1 MKRIRNL
8 ISVTCIFI
16 ISINLIVMPQLAGT
30 EEILHALAS
39 DEVWEVN
46 QASQESVKEEEAA
59 GSLPE
64 ELQNL
69 HAISAVLMDA
79 KSRRVLISKDGQT
92 MRPMAST
99 TKIMTCILALEAMNA
114 ENESAENEGTQME
127 SAGEI
132 VTVSKNA
139 ASQPKVHLQM
149 AEGEQ
154 YYLEDLL

>member
-46 QASQESVKEEEAA
+46 QASHESVKEEEAA

-64 ELQNL
+64 
-69 HAISAVLMDA
+69 
-79 KSRRVLISKDGQT
+79 
-92 MRPMAST
+92 
-99 TKIMTCILALEAMNA
+99 
-114 ENESAENEGTQME
+114 
-127 SAGEI
+127 
-132 VTVSKNA
+132 
-139 ASQPKVHLQM
+139 
-149 AEGEQ
+149 
-154 YYLEDLL
+154 

>member
-99 TKIMTCILALEAMNA
+99 TKIMTCILALEAML
-114 ENESAENEGTQME
+114 SL
-127 SAGEI
+127 I
-132 VTVSKNA
+132 
-139 ASQPKVHLQM
+139 HI
-149 AEGEQ
+149 
-154 YYLEDLL
+154 

>member
-149 AEGEQ
+149 AE
-154 YYLEDLL
+154 D